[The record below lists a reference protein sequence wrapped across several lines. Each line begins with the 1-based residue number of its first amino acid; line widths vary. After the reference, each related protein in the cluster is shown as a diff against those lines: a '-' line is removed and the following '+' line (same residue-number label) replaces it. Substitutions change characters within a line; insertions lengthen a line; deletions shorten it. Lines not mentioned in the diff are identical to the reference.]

1 MPSAHIKIE
10 TGENLRPHLRLGLLI
25 PSSNFTME
33 YEFNLMRP
41 KNASVHT
48 ARIPLREVVLSELIK
63 MEKEIED
70 QALRLADA
78 KVDVISF
85 GCTSGSLFRGLGHD
99 KKIVLKI
106 EKATKT
112 PAVATAGAV
121 VQALSFLNIAR
132 VSVATPYTEEINAL
146 ERKFLEEN
154 GFVVQKMK
162 GLNIRDNLEIG
173 EQSPETVGNLVK
185 EVDTPQADGIFVSCT
200 NIPTIGVITHL
211 EEELKKPVVSSN
223 TATMWAMLRKIGYV
237 KPITGFGRLLS
248 MPHTEC
254 A

>member
-1 MPSAHIKIE
+1 
-10 TGENLRPHLRLGLLI
+10 
-25 PSSNFTME
+25 ME

-41 KNASVHT
+41 KNATVHT
-48 ARIPLREVVLSELIK
+48 ARIPLREVTISELIK

-78 KVDVISF
+78 NVDVIGF

-121 VQALSFLNIAR
+121 VHALSFLSIAK

-146 ERKFLEEN
+146 EKKFLEEN

-162 GLNIRDNLEIG
+162 GLEIRDNLEIG
-173 EQSPETVGNLVK
+173 EQSAETVYNLVK
-185 EVDTPQADGIFVSCT
+185 EVDKPQSDGIFVSCT
-200 NIPTIGVITHL
+200 NIPTTGVITRL
-211 EEELKKPVVSSN
+211 EGELKKPIVSSN
-223 TATMWAMLRKIGYV
+223 TATMWAMLRKIGYTRLI
-237 KPITGFGRLLS
+237 KGYGRLLS
-248 MPHTEC
+248 MPQIGY